1 MKEPSQRVK
10 DILANMSIEQKAAQL
25 SCVIPSLVLEKGEF
39 KEERALKEMP
49 FGVGRMTQ
57 FASGFT
63 QGPVQAATGYN
74 AIQKYMIEKT
84 GYLRLFKMKVLLE
97 RLRHKER
104 YFQFLLH

>member
-84 GYLRLFKMKVLLE
+84 GLPAIIQNEVLLE